1 MNVPAFFLY
10 VGLNRNLLA
19 ASFSNMERCRFCM
32 YNKVYTLEGLVVMN
46 EKWFTV
52 GKVVNTHGIRGELK
66 ILSQTDFAE
75 DRFAIGS
82 KLLMLNEQS
91 GASLEVKIVSA
102 RANKSV
108 YILKLEGFTNIN
120 EVEQYK
126 GWVLK
131 VSADKL
137 LELDE
142 GEYYYHEI
150 IGCRVVTEEGEEL
163 GLISEILSPG
173 ANDVWVVDRPKGS
186 GKQLLLPVIDEVV
199 KNVNTKEKLVT
210 VHLMEGLI

>member
-1 MNVPAFFLY
+1 
-10 VGLNRNLLA
+10 
-19 ASFSNMERCRFCM
+19 
-32 YNKVYTLEGLVVMN
+32 MN

-52 GKVVNTHGIRGELK
+52 GKVVNTHGIRGEMK

-75 DRFAIGS
+75 DRFASGN
-82 KLLMLNEQS
+82 KLLMVNEES
-91 GASLEVKIVSA
+91 GATLEVKVISS
-102 RANKSV
+102 RANKNV
-108 YILKLEGFTNIN
+108 YILKLEGFTDIN
-120 EVEQYK
+120 AVEKYK

-131 VSADKL
+131 ISADQQ
-137 LELDE
+137 LELEE

-163 GLISEILSPG
+163 GTISEILSPG

-186 GKQLLLPVIDEVV
+186 GKQLLLPVIDDVLV
-199 KNVNTKEKLVT
+199 NVDTKEKIVT

>member
-1 MNVPAFFLY
+1 
-10 VGLNRNLLA
+10 
-19 ASFSNMERCRFCM
+19 
-32 YNKVYTLEGLVVMN
+32 MN

-66 ILSQTDFAE
+66 ILSQTDFA
-75 DRFAIGS
+75 DVRFAAGN
-82 KLLMLNEQS
+82 KLLMVNEES
-91 GASLEVKIVSA
+91 GASLEVKVISS
-102 RANKSV
+102 RANKNV
-108 YILKLEGFTNIN
+108 YILKLEGFTDIN
-120 EVEQYK
+120 VVEKYK

-131 VSADKL
+131 ISSDQQ
-137 LELDE
+137 LELEE

-163 GLISEILSPG
+163 GTISEILSPG

-186 GKQLLLPVIDEVV
+186 GKQLLLPVIDDVLV
-199 KNVNTKEKLVT
+199 NVDTKEKIVT

>member
-1 MNVPAFFLY
+1 
-10 VGLNRNLLA
+10 
-19 ASFSNMERCRFCM
+19 
-32 YNKVYTLEGLVVMN
+32 MN

-75 DRFAIGS
+75 DRFASGN
-82 KLLMLNEQS
+82 KLLMVNEES
-91 GASLEVKIVSA
+91 GASLEVKVISS
-102 RANKSV
+102 RANKNV
-108 YILKLEGFTNIN
+108 YILKLEGFTDIN
-120 EVEQYK
+120 AVEKYK

-131 VSADKL
+131 ISADQQ
-137 LELDE
+137 LELEE

-163 GLISEILSPG
+163 GTISEILSPG

-186 GKQLLLPVIDEVV
+186 GKQLLLPVIDDVLV
-199 KNVNTKEKLVT
+199 NVDTKEKIVT